1 MISKNLINYKV
12 WIPPVAAFFLGITG
26 VSGQDSKLKKDT
38 LKEKEIDEVV
48 VVAYGKAKRTSYTGS
63 VATISSEKNQ

>member
-26 VSGQDSKLKKDT
+26 VSGQDSKLKK
-38 LKEKEIDEVV
+38 
-48 VVAYGKAKRTSYTGS
+48 KRYTQR
-63 VATISSEKNQ
+63 KRD